1 MYKRVCVQVRLSLST
16 MIFWGRGGG
25 GGVLTFKQIDGSDLK
40 VRRVGFY

>member
-16 MIFWGRGGG
+16 IIFGRWGG